1 MSENPWQAR
10 EEHKRSGPGAPEREE
25 GWARDLIGRVAF
37 ATLIEQRR
45 ARRWGIFF
53 KTLLFMYL
61 LLLLVLALPGE
72 WETGV
77 IGKRHTAR
85 VDLHGLIAEGTDAS
99 AENVIAGLRAAFDD
113 PRTAGVIVDINSP
126 GGSPVQAGE
135 IYDEIQKLRR
145 EHPAIPV
152 YAVVADVGAS
162 GGYYVAA
169 ATQAIYANQASIVGS
184 IGVRTDSFGFVEALD
199 KLGIERRLYTAG
211 EHKGFLDPFS
221 PPRPEDVAHLKTL
234 LEAIHGQF
242 IAAVREGR
250 GERLQE
256 TPDLFSGL
264 VWTGQQSVEL
274 GLVDGLA
281 SARHVAEELIGAEKI
296 VDFTRRPQVLER
308 FLGGVE
314 TAVQR
319 AVGRV
324 LGLEAPLR

>member
-1 MSENPWQAR
+1 MSDNPWEAPQKQDGA
-10 EEHKRSGPGAPEREE
+10 GAPDRDET
-25 GWARDLIGRVAF
+25 WAKDLIGRVAF
-37 ATLIEQRR
+37 VALLEQRR

-53 KTLLFMYL
+53 KSLIFLYL
-61 LLLLVLALPGE
+61 LALLVLAMPGD
-72 WETGV
+72 WETRA
-77 IGKRHTAR
+77 IGKQHTAR
-85 VDLHGLIAEGTDAS
+85 VDLHGVIAEGTEAS
-99 AENVIAGLRAAFDD
+99 AENVIVGLRAAFDD
-113 PRTAGVIVDINSP
+113 PRTAGVIIAINSP

-145 EHPAIPV
+145 EHMAIPV

-169 ATQAIYANQASIVGS
+169 AAQAIYANQASIVGS

-221 PPRPEDVAHLKTL
+221 PPRSEDIAHLKTL

-250 GERLQE
+250 GERLKE
-256 TPDLFSGL
+256 TPELFSGL

-281 SARHVAEELIGAEKI
+281 SARYVAEELIGSRKI
-296 VDFTRRPQVLER
+296 VNYTHRPQVLDR

-324 LGLEAPLR
+324 LGLDPPLR